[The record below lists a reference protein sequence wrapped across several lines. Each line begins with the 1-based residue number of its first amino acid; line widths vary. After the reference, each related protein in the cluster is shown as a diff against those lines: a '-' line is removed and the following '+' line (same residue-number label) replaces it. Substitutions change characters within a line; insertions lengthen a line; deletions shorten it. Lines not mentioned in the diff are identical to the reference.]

1 MRKLAKVYCLD
12 DYQDDNAPWVIL
24 LHGFGADASDL
35 DSLKDHVPTTK
46 KLNWLF
52 PQGIM
57 EVPIGPGWTGK
68 AWWQIAMST
77 LADDFSGIKPE
88 GLLKAREALTQMI
101 AALGVPWSK
110 IFIGGFS
117 QGAMLAS
124 DLYLNAPETPA
135 GLILLSGSLINKEEM
150 KPLVANR
157 KGEKFFQS
165 HGEHD
170 AVLKMRGARQLE
182 SLLNAGGMK
191 GGVVQFAGGHEI
203 PQPVLIKL
211 GDYLNQQIT
220 AKSL

>member
-1 MRKLAKVYCLD
+1 MISV
-12 DYQDDNAPWVIL
+12 V
-24 LHGFGADASDL
+24 ASF
-35 DSLKDHVPTTK
+35 SPYKIRRFK
-46 KLNWLF
+46 K
-52 PQGIM
+52 
-57 EVPIGPGWTGK
+57 
-68 AWWQIAMST
+68 
-77 LADDFSGIKPE
+77 
-88 GLLKAREALTQMI
+88 
-101 AALGVPWSK
+101 
-110 IFIGGFS
+110 
-117 QGAMLAS
+117 
-124 DLYLNAPETPA
+124 
-135 GLILLSGSLINKEEM
+135 INKEEM

-203 PQPVLIKL
+203 PAAVLVKL